1 MKLLYAARMVRVD
14 MCYSI
19 NTLSRYVTRWNK
31 LCDKQISHL
40 FSYLNS
46 HRNSKL
52 NGYFQVADKDLLG
65 IHAYPD
71 ADLAGTF
78 DTARATSGG
87 FIELK
92 GLNTQFPLDWFS
104 KRQTATAHSTTEAE
118 LIAAS
123 KILRENLVPLMGLW
137 SLMLDRVV
145 CGKVFE
151 DNQSTIEVMKVGY
164 SSKMR
169 HLAKHH
175 RISIGVTHDFVSQ
188 DDIDVPW
195 CPTDKQ
201 KGDILTKGLARP
213 KHEPACELIGL
224 YPYVIFCPEDAFETV
239 ENEESDIRIT
249 CSILDL
255 STDYNFTGVC

>member
-1 MKLLYAARMVRVD
+1 M
-14 MCYSI
+14 
-19 NTLSRYVTRWNK
+19 
-31 LCDKQISHL
+31 SHL

-52 NGYFQVADKDLLG
+52 NGHFQVTDKDELE

-145 CGKVFE
+145 YGKVFE

-175 RISIGVTHDFVSQ
+175 RISVGVTHDFLQQV
-188 DDIDVPW
+188 DIDAPW

-201 KGDILTKGLARP
+201 KGDKLTKGLARP

-224 YPYVIFCPEDAFETV
+224 YPYVVHCPHDAFEIDNTI
-239 ENEESDIRIT
+239 ENEKSDILIT
-249 CSILDL
+249 CSLLDL
-255 STDYNFTGVC
+255 SMSYDYTSVC